1 MYLTDAFGQPI
12 TQTVHHDAEYVDVY
26 VPDIGND
33 GGALDTNH
41 VERQLLHEAYDAE
54 EYVINSD
61 YDPTQE
67 YIPRSQRKE
76 WANSRYAWTADS
88 DRRRNL
94 YGRRPLRCRR

>member
-1 MYLTDAFGQPI
+1 MYLTDAFSANLLPKRYS
-12 TQTVHHDAEYVDVY
+12 HDAEYVDVY

-61 YDPTQE
+61 YDPTQDI
-67 YIPRSQRKE
+67 Y
-76 WANSRYAWTADS
+76 TALS
-88 DRRRNL
+88 A
-94 YGRRPLRCRR
+94 